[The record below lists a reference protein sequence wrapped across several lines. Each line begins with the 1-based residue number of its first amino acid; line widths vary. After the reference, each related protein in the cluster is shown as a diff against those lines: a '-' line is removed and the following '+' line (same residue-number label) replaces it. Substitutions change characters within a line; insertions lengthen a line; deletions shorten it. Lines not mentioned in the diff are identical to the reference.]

1 MQIFFK
7 KNITFLLFLF
17 FISCNNS
24 TELKPTT
31 TNKKDT
37 ILPPID
43 RKKPDPSIEVK
54 DDFTQLTK
62 FDEEKEDKTHMDMSY
77 FPSNYALDKAQQKPV
92 QLLIR
97 VIYSRPHKRD
107 RPVIFGDSTA
117 PVPYDR
123 IWRLGAN
130 ESTEIEFAKPVVIN
144 NKKLNAGRYTLFA
157 IPKKD
162 SWKIIV
168 NSNIYTWGDFNYDD
182 KKNLVQAD
190 VQVKN
195 TNFNVETFL
204 IYFQKTITGCSM
216 IMTWDDVAVALPII
230 IQ

>member
-1 MQIFFK
+1 MQIFLK
-7 KNITFLLFLF
+7 PILPLLILLTFL
-17 FISCNNS
+17 SCNNNVDNKPITS
-24 TELKPTT
+24 T
-31 TNKKDT
+31 KKDT

-43 RKKPDPSIEVK
+43 RKRPDPSIEVK

-107 RPVIFGDSTA
+107 RTIIFGDSTA
-117 PVPYDR
+117 PVPYNR
-123 IWRLGAN
+123 LWRLGAN
-130 ESTEIEFAKPVVIN
+130 ESTEIEFAKPVIIN

-162 SWKIIV
+162 AWTIIV
-168 NSNIYTWGDFNYDD
+168 NSNMYTWGDFNYDD
-182 KKNLVQAD
+182 KKNIVQAD
-190 VQVKN
+190 VPVKN

-204 IYFQKTITGCSM
+204 IYFQKTTTGCSM

-230 IQ
+230 MQ